1 MTLRTLC
8 LRAHIC
14 RYEQYLWLRDCDL
27 TANVLS
33 VPARDVGEAIGR
45 LYGARLREVCS
56 DITIRVQ
63 AVKPQAPEKPRAMKA
78 AWYQD
83 DPKQG
88 DML

>member
-14 RYEQYLWLRDCDL
+14 RYEQYLWFRDCDL
-27 TANVLS
+27 TENVLS

-45 LYGARLREVCS
+45 LYGARLREVCT
-56 DITIRVQ
+56 DLTIRVQ
-63 AVKPQAPEKPRAMKA
+63 AVKVQAQEKPRAMKA